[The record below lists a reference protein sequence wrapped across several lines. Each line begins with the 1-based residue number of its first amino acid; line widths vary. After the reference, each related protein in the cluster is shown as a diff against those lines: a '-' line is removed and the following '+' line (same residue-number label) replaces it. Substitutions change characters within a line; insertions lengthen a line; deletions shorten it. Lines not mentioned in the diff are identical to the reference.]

1 MNYRALWEL
10 TRFEH
15 ALMYGFAVLI
25 GAVISGGEL
34 HRVPVISGMLT
45 AIFVEMGT
53 FALND
58 YFDLEVDRKNERY
71 DRPLVR
77 GDLKP
82 EVALYLG
89 IITIPLGILFSA
101 FINIYCFIVALSV
114 ALLGIYYD
122 VRMKEFGIAGNL
134 YIAFSMAVPFLFGG
148 LITLSVTKSLL
159 ILFLMAFIAGFGR
172 EVMKGIMDVEGDALR
187 NVRSVARVMGINSAK
202 KISAFS
208 YLLAVLLSPV
218 PFFLP
223 GAYSR
228 DLLYIIFIIPADAL
242 FLKAAFELVKKEG
255 IEFIRK
261 LRKETLYAIL
271 LGLIGFLAGSIF

>member
-25 GAVISGGEL
+25 GAIISGGEL

-58 YFDLEVDRKNERY
+58 YFDLEVDRRNERY

-101 FINIYCFIVALSV
+101 FINIYCFLVALSV
-114 ALLGIYYD
+114 ALLGVYYD
-122 VRMKEFGIAGNL
+122 IRMKEFGIAGNL
-134 YIAFSMAVPFLFGG
+134 YIAFSMAIPFLFGG
-148 LITLSVTKSLL
+148 FITLSLTKSLL
-159 ILFLMAFIAGFGR
+159 ILFLIAFTAGFGR
-172 EVMKGIMDVEGDALR
+172 EVMKGIMDIEGDALR
-187 NVRSVARVMGINSAK
+187 NVRSVARVMGIGAAK
-202 KISAFS
+202 RISASS
-208 YLLAVLLSPV
+208 YLLAILFSPV
-218 PFFLP
+218 PFLLP
-223 GAYSR
+223 GKYHG
-228 DLLYIIFIIPADAL
+228 DLLYLFFIILSDLL
-242 FLKAAFELVKKEG
+242 FLKATFELLKKEG
-255 IEFIRK
+255 IDFIRK
-261 LRKETLYAIL
+261 LRKETLYATL
-271 LGLIGFLAGSIF
+271 FGLIGFLLGAVF